1 MKEMQRERLIT
12 AMYSTEADSRLLIKV
27 LKKIIK
33 DNDIDINRYKS
44 IEWIL
49 NFLKMDI
56 EQIAYEIDIIEED
69 KNVWRRV

>member
-69 KNVWRRV
+69 KNV